1 MDTIQ
6 RDLVRQAL
14 AELGDGSAAELADF
28 IEQWHGMRIEPSVV
42 AFLRAAL
49 RGGPHDETP
58 AAKTRVST
66 DGKSRA
72 NAA

>member
-1 MDTIQ
+1 
-6 RDLVRQAL
+6 
-14 AELGDGSAAELADF
+14 
-28 IEQWHGMRIEPSVV
+28 MRIEPSVV

-66 DGKSRA
+66 EGKSRA